1 MPKIRCEI
9 DDLLNFYKISEIKFF
24 NTKIRTNYIDG
35 LVSVE
40 NTSEQSLTFLT
51 KPKYIA
57 KSISELKGLVLIDVE
72 ISSYIDLD
80 SMLCSY
86 IVIEDARYAFAATHQ
101 YIEKLGG
108 GAVNELSRQ
117 IKSKFRSKI
126 FKNSNVSQ
134 LISIGEGTIIH
145 PGVRLNGPIKIGKNS
160 VIKANSVIGGQ
171 GFGFA
176 RRFGYPPMAMPSLG
190 GIIIGDNV
198 FVGSNCTIDQGTF
211 SNTIISSDVKI
222 DNGVHIA
229 HNVIISPRTIITAH
243 VEISGSTKIGS
254 DTYIAPNVCIREDLE
269 IGNNVFLGIGS
280 TVVKDV
286 PDNAVAF
293 GSPARIIRFQN

>member
-1 MPKIRCEI
+1 MRYEI
-9 DDLLNFYKISEIKFF
+9 DELLNFYKSSEIRFF
-24 NTKIRTNYIDG
+24 KTKILTNYINS
-35 LVSVE
+35 LVSIE

-51 KPKYIA
+51 GPKYIA
-57 KSISELKGLVLIDVE
+57 KSINNLKGLILIDVE
-72 ISSYIDLD
+72 ILSHIDLD
-80 SMLCSY
+80 KMSCSY

-108 GAVNELSRQ
+108 GAVKDLSHH
-117 IKSKFRSKI
+117 IKSKFKSNI
-126 FKNSNVSQ
+126 FKKSNVSK
-134 LISIGEGTIIH
+134 LISIGEGTTIH
-145 PGVRLNGPIKIGKNS
+145 SGVHFYGHIKIGKNS

-176 RRFGYPPMAMPSLG
+176 RRLGYPPMAMPSLG
-190 GIIIGDNV
+190 GVIIGDNV

-254 DTYIAPNVCIREDLE
+254 DTFIAPNVCIREGLE
-269 IGNNVFLGIGS
+269 IGDNVFLGIGS

-293 GSPARIIRFQN
+293 GSPARIMRFQN

>member
-1 MPKIRCEI
+1 MPKFRCEI
-9 DDLLNFYKISEIKFF
+9 DDLLNFYKSTEIKFF
-24 NTKIRTNYIDG
+24 NTKILTNYIDE
-35 LVSVE
+35 LVSIK

-57 KSISELKGLVLIDVE
+57 KSINELKGLVLIDVE

-80 SMLCSY
+80 KMLCSY
-86 IVIEDARYAFAATHQ
+86 IVIDDARYAFAAAHQ

-108 GAVNELSRQ
+108 GSGKELSHQ
-117 IKSKFRSKI
+117 IKSKFKSKI
-126 FKNSNVSQ
+126 FKKSNVSQ
-134 LISIGEGTIIH
+134 SIYIGEGTIIH

-160 VIKANSVIGGQ
+160 VIKANSVIGGK

-176 RRFGYPPMAMPSLG
+176 RRLGYPPMAMPSLG
-190 GIIIGDNV
+190 GVIIGDNV

-211 SNTIISSDVKI
+211 ANTMISSDVKI

-229 HNVIISPRTIITAH
+229 HNVIVSPRTIITAH

-254 DTYIAPNVCIREDLE
+254 DTYIAPNVCIREGLE
-269 IGNNVFLGIGS
+269 IGNNVLLGIGS

-293 GSPARIIRFQN
+293 GSPARIMRFQN